1 MSATPTKKDHRVL
14 KWSASVFFIACWLV
28 PVIPRNYELYPL
40 WPYITEFIGQ
50 LRDGYLF
57 GAAGYAVLL
66 ILLASIAFLLSVSLG
81 WLVERSLQFVRRKQ
95 PEKNDDEFTA

>member
-1 MSATPTKKDHRVL
+1 MTATPTKKDHRLL

-28 PVIPRNYELYPL
+28 PVFPRNYELQPL

-50 LRDGYLF
+50 LRNGYLF

-66 ILLASIAFLLSVSLG
+66 ILFASIAFLLSVSLG
-81 WLVERSLQFVRRKQ
+81 WLVARSVQFVRRKQ
-95 PEKNDDEFTA
+95 PEDSDDEITA

>member
-1 MSATPTKKDHRVL
+1 MSATPIKKDHRVL
-14 KWSASVFFIACWLV
+14 KWSASSFFLAFWLV

-50 LRDGYLF
+50 LRHGYLF

-66 ILLASIAFLLSVSLG
+66 ILFASIAFLL
-81 WLVERSLQFVRRKQ
+81 RI
-95 PEKNDDEFTA
+95 P